1 LDRQAKLAAAIAV
14 RGMILNATLTQ
25 MVCVASRL
33 GIADLLKDGAKTSEE
48 LAKLTDAE
56 AGSLYRLLR
65 GLASVGVFAE
75 TEGRNFELT
84 AMADCLR
91 SDSEFSM
98 KAYAVWG
105 GSECWWRPWG
115 NAYEAVKTGKSVFK
129 STLGVEI
136 FEYFGQYPEMA
147 DIFNTFMNERIV
159 PIAQAVCG
167 AYDFSKAKK
176 VVDVGGGG
184 GLMLATILKENP
196 HLSGVVQ
203 DLPSVIA
210 SEGHIIEKM
219 GVSERCK
226 LVGKSFFNDVPAGGD
241 IYILSAI
248 IHDWD
253 DESCIKILRN
263 CHKKIHDNGKLLLIE
278 SVIEKGNKPQFGK
291 LTDLNM
297 MVLAGGKERTAEEFR
312 ELLSAGGFE
321 MELVIGTATD
331 MSIIESV
338 KKGKFPRVKTRGIC
352 RNRLRLSAFGG

>member
-1 LDRQAKLAAAIAV
+1 MPDRQERLAAAIAV
-14 RGMILNATLTQ
+14 RDMILNATLTQ
-25 MVCVASRL
+25 MVSVASRL
-33 GIADLLKDGAKTSEE
+33 GIADLLKDGAKTSDE
-48 LAKLTDAE
+48 LAKSTGTDAG
-56 AGSLYRLLR
+56 ALYRLLR

-75 TEGRNFELT
+75 IEGHRFELT

-105 GSECWWRPWG
+105 GSECWWRPWE

-129 STLGVEI
+129 LTLGMEI
-136 FEYFGQYPEMA
+136 FEYFGQHPELA

-159 PIAQAVCG
+159 PIAKAVCA

-210 SEGHIIEKM
+210 SEGHIIEKV
-219 GVSERCK
+219 GVAERCK
-226 LVGKSFFNDVPAGGD
+226 LVSKSFFDDVATGGD

-263 CHKKIHDNGKLLLIE
+263 CHKKIHDSGKLLLVE
-278 SVIEKGNKPQFGK
+278 SVIEKGNRRQFGK

-297 MVLAGGKERTAEEFR
+297 MVLAGGKERTVEEFQK
-312 ELLSAGGFE
+312 LLLASGFE
-321 MELVIGTATD
+321 MKRVIPTVTD
-331 MSIIESV
+331 MCIVESV
-338 KKGKFPRVKTRGIC
+338 KIKT
-352 RNRLRLSAFGG
+352 

>member
-1 LDRQAKLAAAIAV
+1 MDRQKKLAAATAV
-14 RGMILNATLTQ
+14 RDMILNATLTQ
-25 MVCVASRL
+25 MVSVAARL
-33 GIADLLKDGAKTSEE
+33 GIADLLKDGAKTSDK
-48 LAKLTDAE
+48 LARLTDADAE
-56 AGSLYRLLR
+56 AMYRLLR

-75 TEGRNFELT
+75 VEGRKFELT

-115 NAYEAVKTGKSVFK
+115 NSYEAVKTGKNVFK
-129 STLGVEI
+129 STLGVGI
-136 FEYFGQYPEMA
+136 FEYFGQHPEMA
-147 DIFNTFMNERIV
+147 DVFNTFMNERIV
-159 PIAQAVCG
+159 PIAKAVCG

-196 HLSGVVQ
+196 HLEGVVQ
-203 DLPSVIA
+203 DLPNVIA
-210 SEGHIIEKM
+210 SEGHILEKT
-219 GVSERCK
+219 GVSKRCK
-226 LVGKSFFNDVPAGGD
+226 LIGKSFFDDVPAGGD

-253 DESCIKILRN
+253 DESCIKILKNCCTKMRN
-263 CHKKIHDNGKLLLIE
+263 NGKLLLIE
-278 SVIEKGNKPQFGK
+278 SVIEKGNGRQFGK

-297 MVLAGGKERTAEEFR
+297 MVLAGGKERTAQEFR

-321 MELVIGTATD
+321 MKRVIPTATD

-338 KKGKFPRVKTRGIC
+338 KKK
-352 RNRLRLSAFGG
+352 

>member
-1 LDRQAKLAAAIAV
+1 LDRQKKLAAAIAV
-14 RGMILNATLTQ
+14 RDMILNATLTQ
-25 MVCVASRL
+25 MVGVVARL

-48 LAKLTDAE
+48 LAGLTDAD
-56 AGSLYRLLR
+56 AGALYRLLR

-75 TEGRNFELT
+75 TEGRKFELT

-105 GSECWWRPWG
+105 GSECWWRSWG
-115 NAYEAVKTGKSVFK
+115 NSYEAVKTGRPVFK
-129 STLGVEI
+129 STLGMEI
-136 FEYFGQYPEMA
+136 FEYFGQHPEMA
-147 DIFNTFMNERIV
+147 DVFNTFMNERIV
-159 PIAQAVCG
+159 PIAKAVCG
-167 AYDFSKAKK
+167 AYDFSRAKK
-176 VVDVGGGG
+176 VVDIGGGG
-184 GLMLATILKENP
+184 GLMLATILRENR
-196 HLSGVVQ
+196 HLNGVVQ

-219 GVSERCK
+219 RVAERCK
-226 LVGKSFFNDVPAGGD
+226 LVGLSFFDDVSAGGD

-253 DESCIKILRN
+253 DESCIKILKN
-263 CHKKIHDNGKLLLIE
+263 CHKQMRDGGKLLLIE
-278 SVIEKGNKPQFGK
+278 SVIAKGNNSQFGK

-312 ELLSAGGFE
+312 ELLSASGFE
-321 MELVIGTATD
+321 MERVIPTATD

-338 KKGKFPRVKTRGIC
+338 KKDKK
-352 RNRLRLSAFGG
+352 